1 MEVVGT
7 CSTCGKTIY
16 CDAGFVQGVHED
28 GQLLC
33 FDCYEQQKTPAQ

>member
-7 CSTCGKTIY
+7 CSTCGKTVY
-16 CDAGFVQGVHED
+16 CDAGFVQGVHEN
-28 GQLLC
+28 GQLRC